1 MDMRGQR
8 AHDGSRRDREGEVMN
23 EQYVL
28 RVVLTAHEGKR
39 FESVC
44 NVQNL
49 VADRLKDVFVI
60 DSTEIK
66 QVVSV

>member
-1 MDMRGQR
+1 MRGQR
-8 AHDGSRRDREGEVMN
+8 AHDDRRRDRKGEVMN

-28 RVVLTAHEGKR
+28 RVVLTAHEGKH

-49 VADRLKDVFVI
+49 VADRLKDIFVI

>member
-1 MDMRGQR
+1 M
-8 AHDGSRRDREGEVMN
+8 S
-23 EQYVL
+23 EQFVL
-28 RVVLTAHEGKR
+28 RVVLTAHEDKH

-49 VADRLKDVFVI
+49 LADRLKDIFAV

-66 QVVSV
+66 QVLSV

>member
-1 MDMRGQR
+1 MRRQR
-8 AHDGSRRDREGEVMN
+8 AHDDCRRDRKGENMS
-23 EQYVL
+23 EQFVL
-28 RVVLTAHEGKR
+28 RVVLTTHEGKH

-49 VADRLKDVFVI
+49 VADRLKDIFAV

-66 QVVSV
+66 QVLSV

>member
-1 MDMRGQR
+1 M
-8 AHDGSRRDREGEVMN
+8 S

-28 RVVLTAHEGKR
+28 RVVLTANEGVR

-49 VADRLKDVFVI
+49 VDARLRDLFSVS
-60 DSTEIK
+60 STEIK

>member
-1 MDMRGQR
+1 MY
-8 AHDGSRRDREGEVMN
+8 SRRDTKGENMK

-28 RVVLTAHEGKR
+28 RVVLTANEGVR

-49 VADRLKDVFVI
+49 VDARLRDLFSVS
-60 DSTEIK
+60 STEIK

>member
-1 MDMRGQR
+1 MRGQR
-8 AHDGSRRDREGEVMN
+8 AHDDSRRGWKGEIMS

-28 RVVLTAHEGKR
+28 RVVLTAHEGKH

-49 VADRLKDVFVI
+49 VADRLKDIFVI

>member
-1 MDMRGQR
+1 
-8 AHDGSRRDREGEVMN
+8 MN

>member
-1 MDMRGQR
+1 M
-8 AHDGSRRDREGEVMN
+8 S

-28 RVVLTAHEGKR
+28 RVVLTANEGVR
-39 FESVC
+39 FESVV

-49 VADRLKDVFVI
+49 VDARLRDLFSV

>member
-1 MDMRGQR
+1 MRGQR

>member
-1 MDMRGQR
+1 M
-8 AHDGSRRDREGEVMN
+8 S
-23 EQYVL
+23 EQFVL
-28 RVVLTAHEGKR
+28 RVVLTAHEGKH

-49 VADRLKDVFVI
+49 VADRLKDIFAV

-66 QVVSV
+66 QVLSV